1 MHTGNVEGLEI
12 QEKTFSI
19 EEKKVLLS
27 IVEENRCL
35 WDSASP
41 DFLNKKIQHSSRI
54 TRDKS
59 RLYKKG
65 IPRSQRIFYIP
76 ITSQALFRP

>member
-1 MHTGNVEGLEI
+1 MIHCKRLNQKGERSELEAVEF

-19 EEKKVLLS
+19 EEKKLFLG

-41 DFLNKKIQHSSRI
+41 DFLNKK
-54 TRDKS
+54 
-59 RLYKKG
+59 KKHEAFNVTTEYYSG
-65 IPRSQRIFYIP
+65 QVQ
-76 ITSQALFRP
+76 TV

>member
-1 MHTGNVEGLEI
+1 LEAVEF

-19 EEKKVLLS
+19 EEKKLFLG

-35 WDSASP
+35 SDSASP
-41 DFLNKKIQHSSRI
+41 DFLKKKEETQGLQRSSGI

-65 IPRSQRIFYIP
+65 TPQSQDIHDKRVKEK
-76 ITSQALFRP
+76 